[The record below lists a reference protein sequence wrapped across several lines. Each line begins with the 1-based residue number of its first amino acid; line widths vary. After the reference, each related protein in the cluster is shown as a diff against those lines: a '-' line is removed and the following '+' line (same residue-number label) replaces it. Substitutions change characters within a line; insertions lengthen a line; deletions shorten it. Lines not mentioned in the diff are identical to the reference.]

1 MASIIKLQRPPKD
14 ELRQEYL
21 TFTLALDPDNDKDVA
36 TIKVPVFEA
45 GDVEDWLEWRK
56 FFERLFTLKNIQNGA
71 VAFRHARILLAGEA
85 LIKFNEIAAKKPEG
99 EDGTDAAAPA
109 EESKEAFDAAL
120 KAFTNSML
128 PSHTA
133 KRVKRYLL
141 EIQKPVYMSVSQFVT
156 RLQQINSYFPYMP
169 DGGGQNVMLTST
181 DMKFVLE
188 QAVPQAWRSALE
200 RSGQHEAMNF
210 NEVYDY
216 FKTLEHLEEETV
228 RSSKN

>member
-1 MASIIKLQRPPKD
+1 MASILKLLRSPKD
-14 ELRQEYL
+14 EFAKAKL
-21 TFTLALDPDNDKDVA
+21 TFTILLNPDTNIHDVA
-36 TIKVPVFEA
+36 TLDIPIFEM

-56 FFERLFTLKNIQNGA
+56 LFERLITIKNIDSGPSL
-71 VAFRHARILLAGEA
+71 FRHARVLLAGEA
-85 LIKFNEIAAKKPEG
+85 LIKFNGIAEKHFEH
-99 EDGTDAAAPA
+99 A
-109 EESKEAFDAAL
+109 EETKQAFDGAM
-120 KAFTNSML
+120 KEFTNGML

-141 EIQKPVYMSVSQFVT
+141 EIQKPVYMSVSQFVV

-169 DGGGQNVMLTST
+169 DTGGQNVMLTAT

-210 NEVYDY
+210 SEVEDY
-216 FKTLEHLEEETV
+216 FKTLEYLEEETV
-228 RSSKN
+228 RGGKSSS

>member
-1 MASIIKLQRPPKD
+1 MASIIKLLRSPKD
-14 ELRQEYL
+14 EFRKEMM
-21 TFTLALDPDNDKDVA
+21 TFTIQLDPENKWETA
-36 TIKVPVFEA
+36 TLEMPVYEM

-56 FFERLFTLKNIQNGA
+56 LLDRLLVLKNVKEGPSL
-71 VAFRHARILLAGEA
+71 FRHVRILLAGDA
-85 LIKFNEIAAKKPEG
+85 LDKFNAVSDKHVSG
-99 EDGTDAAAPA
+99 SSNNG
-109 EESKEAFDAAL
+109 EESPEAFQATL
-120 KAFTNSML
+120 QEFTNSML

-141 EIQKPVYMSVSQFVT
+141 EIQKPIYMSVSQFVV
-156 RLQQINSYFPYMP
+156 RLQQINSYFPFMP
-169 DGGGQNVMLTST
+169 DVGGQNLMLTHT

-210 NEVYDY
+210 SEVEDY

-228 RSSKN
+228 RSGGKP

>member
-1 MASIIKLQRPPKD
+1 MASIIKLLRSPKD
-14 ELRQEYL
+14 EFPKAKVSFSIL
-21 TFTLALDPDNDKDVA
+21 LDPDNNVHDVA
-36 TIKVPVFEA
+36 TMEVPVYEM

-56 FFERLFTLKNIQNGA
+56 LFDRLLTAKNLEKGPSL
-71 VAFRHARILLAGEA
+71 FRHARILLAGGA
-85 LIKFNEIAAKKPEG
+85 LSKFNDIATKHIA
-99 EDGTDAAAPA
+99 DNND
-109 EESKEAFDAAL
+109 EETKEAFDVTL
-120 KAFTNSML
+120 KEFTNSML

-141 EIQKPVYMSVSQFVT
+141 EIQKPIYMSVSQFVV
-156 RLQQINSYFPYMP
+156 RLQQMNSYFPYMP
-169 DGGGQNVMLTST
+169 DVGGQNVMLTPT

-210 NEVYDY
+210 SEVEDY

-228 RSSKN
+228 RGSKS

>member
-1 MASIIKLQRPPKD
+1 MASIIKLLRSPKD
-14 ELRQEYL
+14 EFRKEMM
-21 TFTLALDPDNDKDVA
+21 TFTIQLDPENERDTA
-36 TIKVPVFEA
+36 TIDMPVYEM

-56 FFERLFTLKNIQNGA
+56 LLTRLLKLKNIEKGPIL
-71 VAFRHARILLAGEA
+71 FRHVRILLAGET
-85 LIKFNEIAAKKPEG
+85 LERFNAIADKH
-99 EDGTDAAAPA
+99 TAAATKGNA
-109 EESKEAFDAAL
+109 NGEETPEAFQAAL
-120 KAFTNSML
+120 QECTNSML

-141 EIQKPVYMSVSQFVT
+141 EIQKPIYMSVSQFVV
-156 RLQQINSYFPYMP
+156 RLQQINSYFPSMP
-169 DGGGQNVMLTST
+169 DVGGQNAMLTHT

-210 NEVYDY
+210 SEVEDY

-228 RSSKN
+228 RSGGKI